1 MSDLPLLKALLL
13 DRIDALI
20 GVLNL
25 PEPAA
30 GTQRSGGSGE
40 LRFGHKGSLVIHV
53 AGRRAGSWRS
63 FEEGVG
69 GDLIALIA
77 WARGISQGEAIAW
90 AKGWLGLADGKPP
103 APPRSPATPLPPRS
117 PSPSAA
123 QRLWQARRDP
133 RGTPVAHYLAGRGLT
148 LPDPCP
154 QLGYAPDLA
163 YRNGAGVVT
172 GHFPA
177 MLAATRGA
185 DGRLIGVH
193 RTYLAVRRD
202 GSVRKAPVPAP
213 KKVLGSHAGGAVR
226 LTAASGATLALAE
239 GIETALAVAQATR
252 WPTWA
257 VVAIDNFA
265 RVVLPGAVRTVILCG
280 DADEPYLA
288 ARIVEG
294 REPVT
299 PAGRCLARAAGRFRR
314 QGIDVRLE
322 IPRTCKSDWNDV
334 LGRRGAPAG

>member
-1 MSDLPLLKALLL
+1 VSDLPLLKALLL

-30 GTQRSGGSGE
+30 GTRRSAGSRE

-63 FEEGVG
+63 FEDGVG

-90 AKGWLGLADGKPP
+90 AKGWLGLADGTPP
-103 APPRSPATPLPPRS
+103 APPKAPATSLPPRS
-117 PSPSAA
+117 PSASAA

-133 RGTPVAHYLAGRGLT
+133 RGTTVEHYLAGRGLT

-177 MLAATRGA
+177 MLAAIRGA

-193 RTYLAVRRD
+193 RTYLAVRRT
-202 GSVRKAPVPAP
+202 GSVRKAPVPAA

-226 LTAASGATLALAE
+226 LTAAPGATLALAE
-239 GIETALAVAQATR
+239 GIETALAVAQATG

-257 VVAIDNFA
+257 VVAVENFA

-280 DADEPYLA
+280 DADEPDLA

-314 QGIDVRLE
+314 HGIEVRLE

-334 LGRRGAPAG
+334 LGQRGAPAG